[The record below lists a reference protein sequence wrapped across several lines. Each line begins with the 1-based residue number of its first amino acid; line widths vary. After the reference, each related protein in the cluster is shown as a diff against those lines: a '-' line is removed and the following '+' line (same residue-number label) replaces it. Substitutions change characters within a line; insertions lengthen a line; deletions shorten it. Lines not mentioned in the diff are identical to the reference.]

1 MRQLP
6 VMVIVSACIGV
17 AAAVAADEKHKSQ
30 PPASAV
36 KGESSKTA
44 VKSDG
49 KVEWAV
55 FSGKAVKKDGKVVLS
70 DKAGGSIEMAA
81 PDVEIGKDSTRVRI
95 GVPAKILA
103 HPKAANP
110 VEKALQ
116 SKATGLTEL
125 AAECD
130 CTSPK
135 PCCAQCIRQDD
146 CPSKCCA
153 CIGLV
158 RVCCGD
164 GGTRGICLGVW
175 SCPG

>member
-1 MRQLP
+1 MA
-6 VMVIVSACIGV
+6 VVSACIWA
-17 AAAVAADEKHKSQ
+17 AAAVAADEKPRPQ
-30 PPASAV
+30 PPTPAA

-44 VKSDG
+44 VKPDG

-55 FSGKAVKKDGKVVLS
+55 FSGKAVKKDDKVVLT

-81 PDVEIGKDSTRVRI
+81 ADVEIDKNSTRVKI
-95 GVPAKILA
+95 GVAAKILV
-103 HPKAANP
+103 HPKASTP

-116 SKATGLTEL
+116 SKATGLTE
-125 AAECD
+125 AAADCD

-146 CPSKCCA
+146 CASKCCA

-158 RVCCGD
+158 RVCCGA